1 MELYV
6 YFISAIPVFLP
17 EASSEVSNQFPD
29 KGEEGI
35 IIGILGNLQVSI
47 HQGAEV
53 IGEELREDVVGEE
66 LPQVQAILQK
76 EADKLGSVLYKS
88 CKHDFLKVSGLRRK
102 SRERTHTLNPIKEAS
117 HFLPQLT
124 SHFQP
129 QSNRIIRFSF
139 SSALEIKFIFSVVT
153 QCWILAQALRQ
164 EKEAAWWDLNSARR
178 GFGWDL
184 ALCYGKVETMAPC
197 GMTLTKN

>member
-29 KGEEGI
+29 KCEEGI

-53 IGEELREDVVGEE
+53 IGEELCEDVVGEE

-88 CKHDFLKVSGLRRK
+88 CKHHFLKVSSLRRK
-102 SRERTHTLNPIKEAS
+102 SRERTHTLNPIKAARHLLS
-117 HFLPQLT
+117 QLT

-129 QSNRIIRFSF
+129 QSNRIISFLF
-139 SSALEIKFIFSVVT
+139 SSALGIKFVFSVVT
-153 QCWILAQALRQ
+153 
-164 EKEAAWWDLNSARR
+164 
-178 GFGWDL
+178 
-184 ALCYGKVETMAPC
+184 
-197 GMTLTKN
+197 

>member
-35 IIGILGNLQVSI
+35 IIGILGDLQVSI

-53 IGEELREDVVGEE
+53 IGEELREDVIGEE

-88 CKHDFLKVSGLRRK
+88 CKHDFLKVSRLRRK
-102 SRERTHTLNPIKEAS
+102 STERGRTP
-117 HFLPQLT
+117 
-124 SHFQP
+124 
-129 QSNRIIRFSF
+129 
-139 SSALEIKFIFSVVT
+139 
-153 QCWILAQALRQ
+153 
-164 EKEAAWWDLNSARR
+164 
-178 GFGWDL
+178 
-184 ALCYGKVETMAPC
+184 
-197 GMTLTKN
+197 